1 MPETTAAD
9 LIVPEVWADLSQAR
23 FTGAARVLNS
33 AAVQSDD
40 TLAGQPGDSINFPKW
55 GTLGELDDLTE
66 AVAMNTQAMTQSS
79 SSATI
84 KEAGKA
90 VEITDKAMLTGLGDP
105 RDEAQRQFGILAAR
119 KVDAALIAQ
128 AQADETAQGGGT
140 PYTVTVTGS
149 GAGVTAKLSWGA
161 AIVPALATFG
171 DEFDPAE
178 FAGLFINSAQMAEVF
193 ADDQFINAS
202 SLGTATPVT
211 TGQVGVIAGMP
222 VVVTDRI
229 AAGKFLLMKRNA
241 LGALY
246 KRRPIVET
254 DRDILKRTT
263 VITTNVHYAVK
274 RLDDKGVCVGT
285 LAPGA

>member
-1 MPETTAAD
+1 MADTTAAD
-9 LIVPEVWADLSQAR
+9 LIVPEVWGDMAQAR

-33 AAVQSDD
+33 GAVQSDD
-40 TLAGQPGDSINFPKW
+40 TLVGQPGDTINFPKW
-55 GTLGELDDLTE
+55 GALGELDDLTE
-66 AVAMNTQAMTQSS
+66 GEAMGTTAMTQSS

-90 VEITDKAMLTGLGDP
+90 VEITDKALLTGLGDP

-128 AQADETAQGGGT
+128 AQSDESAQGGGT
-140 PYTVTVTGS
+140 PYTVTVA
-149 GAGVTAKLSWGA
+149 GASGVTAKLGWVN

-171 DEFDPAE
+171 DDFDPAE
-178 FAGLFINSAQMAEVF
+178 FAGLFINSAQLAEVF
-193 ADDQFINAS
+193 ADDQFINAA
-202 SLGTATPVT
+202 SLGNATPVT
-211 TGQVGVIAGMP
+211 TGQVGAIAGMP

-229 AAGKFLLMKRNA
+229 TAGKFLVMKNNA

-246 KRRPIVET
+246 KRRPLVET
-254 DRDILKRTT
+254 DRDILRRTT

-274 RLDDKGVCVGT
+274 RLDDKAVCVGSLT
-285 LAPGA
+285 AGA

>member
-1 MPETTAAD
+1 MADTTAAD
-9 LIVPEVWADLSQAR
+9 LIVPEIWADISQGK
-23 FTGAARVLNS
+23 FTGAVRVGSS

-40 TLAGQPGDSINFPKW
+40 TLVGQPGDTINFPKW
-55 GTLGELDDLTE
+55 GTLGELDDLSE
-66 AVAMNTQAMTQSS
+66 GVAMDTTKMTQSS

-90 VEITDKAMLTGLGDP
+90 VEITDKALLTGLGDP

-128 AQADETAQGGGT
+128 AQADESGQGGGQ
-140 PYTVTVTGS
+140 PFTVSAEGPLAWST
-149 GAGVTAKLSWGA
+149 

-171 DEFDPAE
+171 DEWDPAE
-178 FAGLFINSAQMAEVF
+178 FAGLFINSAQLAEVF
-193 ADDQFINAS
+193 KDDQFINAS
-202 SLGTATPVT
+202 TLGTATPVT
-211 TGQVGVIAGMP
+211 TGQVGAIAGMP
-222 VVVTDRI
+222 VIVTDRI
-229 AAGKFLLMKRNA
+229 AAGKFLVMKRNA
-241 LGALY
+241 LGLLY
-246 KRRPIVET
+246 KRRPLVET

-285 LAPGA
+285 LTAAGGGA

>member
-1 MPETTAAD
+1 MADTTAAD
-9 LIVPEVWADLSQAR
+9 LIVPEVWADMSQAR
-23 FTGAARVLNS
+23 FTGAVRVMGS
-33 AAVQSDD
+33 GAVLTDD
-40 TLAGQPGDSINFPKW
+40 TLVGQPGDSINFPKW
-55 GTLGELDDLTE
+55 GALSELDDLAE
-66 AVAMNTQAMTQSS
+66 GVAMDTEVMGQSS

-90 VEITDKAMLTGLGDP
+90 VEITDKALLTGLGDP

-128 AQADETAQGGGT
+128 AQADESAQGGGT
-140 PYTVTVTGS
+140 PYTFTAP
-149 GAGVTAKLSWGA
+149 AGTTALSWP
-161 AIVPALATFG
+161 VLVDALAPFG
-171 DEFDPAE
+171 DEFEPSE
-178 FAGLFINSAQMAEVF
+178 FAGLFINSAQQ
-193 ADDQFINAS
+193 ADLWNDSQFIDAS
-202 SLGTATPVT
+202 KLGGDTPVR
-211 TGQVGVIAGMP
+211 TGQVGQIAGVP
-222 VVVTDRI
+222 VFITNRI
-229 AAGKFLLMKRNA
+229 AAKTFMFLKTNS

-285 LAPGA
+285 LAAS

>member
-1 MPETTAAD
+1 MADTTAAD
-9 LIVPEVWADLSQAR
+9 LIVPEVWGDLAQAR
-23 FTGAARVLNS
+23 FTGTARVLNS

-40 TLAGQPGDSINFPKW
+40 TLAGQPGDTINFPKW
-55 GTLGELDDLTE
+55 GALGELDDLTE
-66 AVAMNTQAMTQSS
+66 GVAMTTAAMSQSS

-90 VEITDKAMLTGLGDP
+90 VEITDKALLTGLGDP

-128 AQADETAQGGGT
+128 AQANESAQGGGT
-140 PYTVTVTGS
+140 PYTLTVTGS
-149 GAGVTAKLSWGA
+149 GAGVVAKLTWGG
-161 AIVPALATFG
+161 AIVPALAKFG

-222 VVVTDRI
+222 VIVTDRI
-229 AAGKFLLMKRNA
+229 TAGKFLLMKRNA

-246 KRRPIVET
+246 KRRPLVET

-263 VITTNVHYAVK
+263 VVTTNVHYAVK
-274 RLDDKGVCVGT
+274 RLDDKAVCVGT
-285 LAPGA
+285 LAAGS